1 LIVRSLALTTEL
13 ALATTRG
20 RITDRGDYIV
30 VETPD
35 DPGYYFGNLL
45 VLPAAPQV
53 GEVAYWSR
61 RFADELG
68 KNPAIRHVT
77 FSWDGI
83 SGDAG
88 AADELALAGFTI
100 ESSVVLTADEV
111 TAPSI
116 ATHAGGEPLAIRALV
131 PDEML
136 ELADLAWAVG
146 DRHDE
151 TYRSFLDRR
160 ARWHK
165 TLVERDVATFWG
177 AFDGA
182 ALVASL
188 GLVRFND
195 VARFQDVQTALAY
208 RKRGLASRLLETAA
222 RDAFARGVERVVIV
236 ALAGSEGERVYTRAG
251 FKIVERTASAC
262 KYPTPA

>member
-45 VLPAAPQV
+45 VLPAPPQV
-53 GEVAYWSR
+53 GEVAYWTR

-83 SGDAG
+83 TGDAG
-88 AADELALAGFTI
+88 AVNELVANGFTI
-100 ESSVVLTADEV
+100 ESSVVLVADEV
-111 TAPSI
+111 TAPPPPSGTGI
-116 ATHAGGEPLAIRALV
+116 VLRALE
-131 PDEML
+131 PDQVL
-136 ELADLAWAVG
+136 ELADLAWAIG

-165 TLVERDVATFWG
+165 TLVERGMATFWG
-177 AFDGA
+177 AFDGTA
-182 ALVASL
+182 IVASL
-188 GLVRFND
+188 GLVRFGD
-195 VARFQDVQTALAY
+195 VARYQDVQTTVAY
-208 RKRGLASRLLETAA
+208 RKRGLASALLAIAA
-222 RDAFARGVERVVIV
+222 RDAFSRGVERVVIV

-251 FKIVERTASAC
+251 FKVVERTASAC
-262 KYPTPA
+262 KYPPV